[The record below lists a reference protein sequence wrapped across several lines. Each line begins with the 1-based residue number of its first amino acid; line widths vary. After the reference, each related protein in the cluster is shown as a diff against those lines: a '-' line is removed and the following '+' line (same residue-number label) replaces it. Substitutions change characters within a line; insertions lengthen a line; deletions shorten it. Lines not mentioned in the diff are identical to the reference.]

1 MVGGLAA
8 NVSTVILVGAAL
20 AFMHVAASP
29 QANDSAILIVAL
41 VILVVGLALIVV
53 GTFLRGIFGLSSWSL
68 TAMGWLFGLWGVLI
82 LVGLAAGVSSAA
94 DRSGGAAAGR
104 WLSVFRVPARSRRRL
119 AGRLQAI

>member
-53 GTFLRGIFGLSSWSL
+53 GTFPQGDI
-68 TAMGWLFGLWGVLI
+68 WLVE
-82 LVGLAAGVSSAA
+82 LVANCDGLAVRSVGSA
-94 DRSGGAAAGR
+94 DLGWPGR
-104 WLSVFRVPARSRRRL
+104 W
-119 AGRLQAI
+119 GE